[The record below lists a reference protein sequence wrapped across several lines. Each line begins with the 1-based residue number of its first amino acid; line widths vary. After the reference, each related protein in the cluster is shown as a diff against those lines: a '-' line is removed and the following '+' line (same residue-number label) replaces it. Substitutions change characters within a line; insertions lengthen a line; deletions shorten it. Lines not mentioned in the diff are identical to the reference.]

1 MTNLVLLRRQMVEI
15 GRRLQQQNLIVA
27 AEGNLSVR
35 LGGHA
40 FLVTPSGVG
49 KGALRVQDL
58 LEIDAAGRCPHGRAT
73 SEWPL
78 HRRIYEARPDVGAIC
93 HAHPPWA
100 TAFAAVGED
109 LDGSL
114 LTETAAVLGKVP
126 VCPRAE
132 PGTEAAAGSVM
143 PYILE
148 HDAVL
153 LGSHGAIAVGRDLP
167 SAFALLET
175 VERLAQVTL
184 LARLARGGSGVLP
197 PGAGQA
203 PGSA

>member
-1 MTNLVLLRRQMVEI
+1 MSNLVLLRRQMVEI

-35 LGGHA
+35 LGAHA

-58 LEIDAAGRCPHGRAT
+58 LEIDLAGRCPAGRPS

-78 HRRIYEARPDVGAIC
+78 HRRIYESRPDVGAIC

-100 TAFAAVGED
+100 TAFAAAGKD

-114 LTETAAVLGKVP
+114 LTETAAILRCVP
-126 VCPRAE
+126 VCARSE
-132 PGTEAAAGSVM
+132 PGTEAAANSVL
-143 PYILE
+143 PHILE

-153 LGSHGAIAVGRDLP
+153 LGSHGAVAVGPDLQA
-167 SAFALLET
+167 AFALLET

-184 LARLARGGSGVLP
+184 LTALARGEGTLP
-197 PGAGQA
+197 PGVV
-203 PGSA
+203 

>member
-1 MTNLVLLRRQMVEI
+1 MTNPVLLRRQMVDI

-58 LEIDAAGRCPHGRAT
+58 LEVDLQGRCTRGRPT

-78 HRRIYEARPDVGAIC
+78 HRRIYESRPDVAAIC

-100 TAFAAVGED
+100 TAFAAIGRD

-114 LTETAAVLGKVP
+114 LTETAAVLGMVP

-132 PGTEAAAGSVM
+132 PGTEAAASSVL
-143 PYILE
+143 PHILG
-148 HDAVL
+148 HDAIL
-153 LGSHGAIAVGRDLP
+153 LGSHGAVAVGKDLP
-167 SAFALLET
+167 AAFALLET

-184 LARLARGGSGVLP
+184 LASLARGEGGSLP
-197 PGAGQA
+197 PGVR
-203 PGSA
+203 

>member
-1 MTNLVLLRRQMVEI
+1 MTNPVLARRQMVEI

-49 KGALRVQDL
+49 KGDLRVQDL
-58 LEIDAAGRCPHGRAT
+58 LEVDLQGRCTRGRPT

-78 HRRIYEARPDVGAIC
+78 HRRIYEARPDVQAIC

-100 TAFAAVGED
+100 TAFAAIGRD

-114 LTETAAVLGKVP
+114 LTETAAVLGRVP

-132 PGTEAAAGSVM
+132 PGTEEAASSVL
-143 PYILE
+143 PHILG
-148 HDAVL
+148 HDAIL
-153 LGSHGAIAVGRDLP
+153 LGSHGAVAVGKDLP
-167 SAFALLET
+167 AAFALLET

-184 LARLARGGSGVLP
+184 LASLARGEGGTLP
-197 PGAGQA
+197 PGVV
-203 PGSA
+203 

>member
-1 MTNLVLLRRQMVEI
+1 MDNLVLLRRQMVEI

-35 LGGHA
+35 LGGRA

-58 LEIDAAGRCPHGRAT
+58 LEIDSAGRCAQGRPS

-78 HRRIYEARPDVGAIC
+78 HRCIYESRPDVKAIC

-100 TAFAAVGED
+100 TAFAAAGKD

-114 LTETAAVLGKVP
+114 LTETAAILRSVP
-126 VCPRAE
+126 VCARSE
-132 PGTEAAAGSVM
+132 PGTEAAAASVL
-143 PYILE
+143 PYILD

-153 LGSHGAIAVGRDLP
+153 LGSHGAVTVGPDLP
-167 SAFALLET
+167 TAFALLET

-184 LARLARGGSGVLP
+184 LTALARGEGGALP
-197 PGAGQA
+197 PGVR
-203 PGSA
+203 